1 MSGLAKSL
9 PVWGRRFSIPRTRA
23 HRSDGQ
29 RGDSIPYT
37 STRAGHGGCGVE
49 IFGGL
54 LMKVTIEVGEETM
67 KEVRGGVFP
76 GTEDGADE

>member
-54 LMKVTIEVGEETM
+54 LMESAVHLYDRL